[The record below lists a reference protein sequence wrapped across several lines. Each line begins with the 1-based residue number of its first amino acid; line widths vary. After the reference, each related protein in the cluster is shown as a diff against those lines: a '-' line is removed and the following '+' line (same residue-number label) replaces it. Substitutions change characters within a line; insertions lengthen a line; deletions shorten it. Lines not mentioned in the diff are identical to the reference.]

1 MSGLQSVG
9 TDDCAGTPMSKR
21 FLALLIL
28 AAAMMTTASLCL
40 AGPVVTTAAGAVSGT
55 TEGATNEWRG
65 IPYAA
70 PPTGTLRWR
79 APQAATPWV
88 GVRDATTFALP
99 CIQLDS
105 PVATHGSED
114 CLYLNVFAP
123 IGATSSSRLPVMVHL
138 HGGGNAFGAPY
149 QDASAFTSHGVIVVT
164 PAYRLGIMG
173 FAGHPALS
181 VEDGVASGEYG
192 LQDQIAA
199 LQWVHDNI
207 AAFGGDPENV
217 TLFGLSAGSF
227 DTVALMLSPLSRA
240 LIAKAAVQGEAYWSL
255 TGTYSTIADA
265 EQLGIS
271 VSAAVGCAEAASEVA
286 CLRALPAEVLVLA
299 AGYLDLSTWTGGRV
313 LPASPLDLVAR
324 QPGIPLL
331 VGFDREENATL
342 AWPYLAE
349 PFQTRNWVHASELLV
364 TPPNAAQARSLYPAA
379 QYASR
384 KWAYITME
392 TDFVRG
398 CSTRLLANANAATAP
413 TYRYLYTHAYENDP
427 GLAQFRASHAFEEPF
442 IWGNFDL
449 FPGFI
454 FGYQPSAAEQ
464 ILSQRMTGYWTNFAR
479 TGDPNGPGLPS
490 WSAYNAASEPI
501 VVLDTTVSSVY
512 SYHAQECAFLDG
524 LGVAPFSFGAD
535 YYGRKLGLF
544 DSVP

>member
-1 MSGLQSVG
+1 
-9 TDDCAGTPMSKR
+9 
-21 FLALLIL
+21 
-28 AAAMMTTASLCL
+28 
-40 AGPVVTTAAGAVSGT
+40 
-55 TEGATNEWRG
+55 
-65 IPYAA
+65 
-70 PPTGTLRWR
+70 
-79 APQAATPWV
+79 
-88 GVRDATTFALP
+88 
-99 CIQLDS
+99 
-105 PVATHGSED
+105 
-114 CLYLNVFAP
+114 
-123 IGATSSSRLPVMVHL
+123 
-138 HGGGNAFGAPY
+138 
-149 QDASAFTSHGVIVVT
+149 
-164 PAYRLGIMG
+164 
-173 FAGHPALS
+173 
-181 VEDGVASGEYG
+181 
-192 LQDQIAA
+192 
-199 LQWVHDNI
+199 VHDNI